1 MCGALRQS
9 LRQLELDCCR
19 NLVKVAVLVFILLGM
34 IGQGASAQNNL
45 PDSPEAALA
54 ALEETYRQE
63 DLEAAVALKDFY
75 TEATLMLGQL
85 PAGPLSDDAEFRA
98 QTAEILEL
106 SFRKEIQDN
115 GFPNFSGLSCRV
127 VDKKTNA
134 EGLVYLKEECRN
146 PGILLSRQY
155 LIASFREGKWRI
167 VGLADENGVYQ

>member
-1 MCGALRQS
+1 MLFFIFLGALGQS
-9 LRQLELDCCR
+9 T
-19 NLVKVAVLVFILLGM
+19 
-34 IGQGASAQNNL
+34 SAQNSL

-54 ALEETYRQE
+54 ALEEAYRKN
-63 DLEAAVALKDFY
+63 DLEAAIALKDFHV
-75 TEATLMLGQL
+75 EAQLMLGQL
-85 PAGPLSDDAEFRA
+85 STEVLPSDAEFRA

-106 SFRKEIQDN
+106 SFRKEIQDK
-115 GFPNFSGLSCRV
+115 GFPNFSGISCRV

-146 PGILLSRQY
+146 LGILLSRQY